1 MIKDPDYVKWYQQD
15 FKYGFGALTVED
27 LLRFDTNNY
36 WSRQDEDALD
46 TKIWYNI
53 MFHMFVQQRSP
64 RGIPKE
70 YERINKLILEKL

>member
-15 FKYGFGALTVED
+15 FRYGFGALTVED

-53 MFHMFVQQRSP
+53 MFHMFVQDMENKPDSE
-64 RGIPKE
+64 E
-70 YERINKLILEKL
+70 YQIVNKLILEKL